1 MKKMR
6 VLFTSLALFALG
18 LVGCNKNNNQYGPDW
33 SSNNKKVESVELST
47 EYEQCEIGDSFQIE
61 ATIKFYND
69 EEVEVFKEWR
79 SSRKN
84 VATVSQEGFVE
95 VVGTGTT
102 YITFRAGYQ
111 IAKCTV
117 YVPDQEPPTPPVPPV
132 DPDALTI
139 SLSVTSRTLQVGG
152 TFNLTATP
160 SKAADV
166 TFSVSNDSKLRINSQ
181 TTSAC
186 VVEALADGSA
196 DVIAQVLGEN
206 DTVLAEARC
215 AVTITSEEDPGDK
228 EYTIYFYIDYNN
240 VDPKDNTKLLAK
252 FDWYYDRPFSESGKV
267 PTVTNDMALDPAF
280 PYFIGWSTHPII
292 DTKENLWDINRDTVA
307 DLPMVSYTVILY
319 GQWMDVPVLPAQEA
333 NQI

>member
-132 DPDALTI
+132 DPDA
-139 SLSVTSRTLQVGG
+139 
-152 TFNLTATP
+152 
-160 SKAADV
+160 
-166 TFSVSNDSKLRINSQ
+166 
-181 TTSAC
+181 
-186 VVEALADGSA
+186 
-196 DVIAQVLGEN
+196 
-206 DTVLAEARC
+206 
-215 AVTITSEEDPGDK
+215 
-228 EYTIYFYIDYNN
+228 
-240 VDPKDNTKLLAK
+240 
-252 FDWYYDRPFSESGKV
+252 
-267 PTVTNDMALDPAF
+267 
-280 PYFIGWSTHPII
+280 
-292 DTKENLWDINRDTVA
+292 
-307 DLPMVSYTVILY
+307 
-319 GQWMDVPVLPAQEA
+319 
-333 NQI
+333 

>member
-6 VLFTSLALFALG
+6 VLFTSLALLALG

-84 VATVSQEGFVE
+84 VATVSQEGLVE

-117 YVPDQEPPTPPVPPV
+117 YVPDQEPPTPPEPPV
-132 DPDALTI
+132 DPDALVIT
-139 SLSVTSRTLQVGG
+139 LSVTSRTLEIGG
-152 TFNLTATP
+152 SFNLTATP
-160 SKAADV
+160 SKEAEIA
-166 TFSVSNDSKLRINSQ
+166 FSVSDSAKLRIDRTEGN
-181 TTSAC
+181 AC
-186 VVEALADGSA
+186 VVSALAAGQA
-196 DVIAQVLGEN
+196 DVIATSG
-206 DTVLAEARC
+206 TTEARC
-215 AVTITSEEDPGDK
+215 HVTIVEEEDPGDK

-292 DTKENLWDINRDTVA
+292 DTKENLWDINNDTVA